1 MDVKSSSSDEKSKKN
16 KSESD
21 ASNIKSENISKSN
34 DEEEQ
39 LINYFTYINNCLS
52 KNEENRQNYVN
63 KLSELKS
70 QIENIKNKSITS
82 IEYSLLILSEFT
94 TLCDT
99 FYSSFAEKKIILEK
113 FNELNDSAQNI
124 NFCYEKANYSN
135 LYFKESNKKL
145 GKQYEKLYKENQNL
159 KQLIQEIKSAYNKEK
174 NQNELSEINNEK
186 KEMKNKIDK
195 IMEENIELKRRYSQI
210 LNESKI
216 IKNYADEKFISV
228 QEDKRRMSTL
238 LNKIDIYEEKID
250 KMQKKINQYETERTN
265 TENNKESEIKN
276 NTFNNR
282 YENENIINLETNKS
296 ELSDNISI
304 KQGINLDELLIENKN
319 DEEEEKLSKNK
330 SININ
335 NDKKKFSEKNSEYSG
350 SIKRYN
356 DYDIDAEI
364 NTSPN
369 FLMLCPIKKLDK
381 KIYKHE
387 RNNIHIY
394 KSPFSFIGQ
403 SKSQT
408 SLVKEKK
415 NKNAKSVIN
424 GGNNFSKNYYKI
436 FFFLL
441 LKSII
446 INRNIKEF
454 FKKND
459 FDSLFEECQNGR
471 IPFNQYEE
479 WIINKFKLN
488 GDECDEKLSI
498 NNMIN
503 DCFICSSII

>member
-1 MDVKSSSSDEKSKKN
+1 MKVKSSSSEEKSKKN

-21 ASNIKSENISKSN
+21 ASDIKSENSSKSN
-34 DEEEQ
+34 NEEEQ
-39 LINYFTYINNCLS
+39 LINYYTFINDCS
-52 KNEENRQNYVN
+52 TKNEENRQNYVN

-70 QIENIKNKSITS
+70 QIENIKTKSITS
-82 IEYSLLILSEFT
+82 IEYSMLILSDFT

-99 FYSSFAEKKIILEK
+99 FYSSFAEQKKILEK

-145 GKQYEKLYKENQNL
+145 SKQYEKLYKENQNL
-159 KQLIQEIKSAYNKEK
+159 KQLLKEIKSSYNNEK
-174 NQNELSEINNEK
+174 NQNELSAINNEK

-195 IMEENIELKRRYSQI
+195 MMEENIELKRRYSQV

-216 IKNYADEKFISV
+216 IRNYVDEKYISE
-228 QEDKRRMSTL
+228 QENKQRMSTL
-238 LNKIDIYEEKID
+238 LNKLDIYEDKID
-250 KMQKKINQYETERTN
+250 KMQKKINEYETERTN
-265 TENNKESEIKN
+265 NNIRESEIKN
-276 NTFNNR
+276 IPFNNR
-282 YENENIINLETNKS
+282 YENENTINLETNKS

-319 DEEEEKLSKNK
+319 DEEEEKLSKNV
-330 SININ
+330 NIDN
-335 NDKKKFSEKNSEYSG
+335 NNKKSEKISEYSG
-350 SIKRYN
+350 SVKRYN
-356 DYDIDAEI
+356 DYDIDVEVE
-364 NTSPN
+364 TSPN

-387 RNNIHIY
+387 RNNLHIY
-394 KSPFSFIGQ
+394 KTPFLNIAQ
-403 SKSQT
+403 SKSQS
-408 SLVKEKK
+408 SLSKNK

-459 FDSLFEECQNGR
+459 FDSLFEECEKGR

-488 GDECDEKLSI
+488 GDESSDKLFMD
-498 NNMIN
+498 NMIN
-503 DCFICSSII
+503 DCFICSSMI